1 MAETTGA
8 AGATAPSEGA
18 ERQRGEVLGDFAAG
32 GRATTGEENDVG
44 GSMDENPDVDSEVGG
59 FGTNYGANP
68 ILNPVLLST
77 NLESI
82 RKAGRVHC

>member
-1 MAETTGA
+1 
-8 AGATAPSEGA
+8 
-18 ERQRGEVLGDFAAG
+18 
-32 GRATTGEENDVG
+32 
-44 GSMDENPDVDSEVGG
+44 MDENPDVDSEVGG